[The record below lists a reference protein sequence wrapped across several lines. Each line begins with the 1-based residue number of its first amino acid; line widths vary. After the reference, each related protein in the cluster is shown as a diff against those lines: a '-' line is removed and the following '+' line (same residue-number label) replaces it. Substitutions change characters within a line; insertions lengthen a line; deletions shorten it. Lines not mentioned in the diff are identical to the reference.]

1 MRASFFS
8 RSTAPGVTSLIPIEN
23 PLFAGV
29 NGFRQFLRS
38 TRWSERRTEPSSA
51 ELSHLVHRRCSLV
64 RSVIPLN
71 DSKDTPLVSI
81 SDRTLVHQSAHDLRV
96 LNDEVSIVR
105 RHIGRMRL
113 IRIVGENDEFVES
126 LVLAFEIDEDFR
138 ILVRSHEDVEDLLSG
153 PESNGL
159 DDRWMREVDLE
170 ISVVEVGADLGEF
183 GAIVEGVS
191 SSEEVATGDEILSRG
206 DDRLSVSRRDEIL
219 LDVHELE
226 CFRSSFFRLRN
237 VYTSSVSATAAHRTT
252 MKRSVRRFI
261 SSPSKS
267 AL

>member
-138 ILVRSHEDVEDLLSG
+138 ILVGSHENVEDLLSG
-153 PESNGL
+153 PKSNGL
-159 DDRWMREVDLE
+159 DDRRVGKVDLE
-170 ISVVEVGADLGEF
+170 ISVVKVGANLREF
-183 GAIVEGVS
+183 GSVVERIS
-191 SSEEVATGDEILSRG
+191 SREEIASGDEILRGG
-206 DDRLSVSRRDEIL
+206 DDRLSVSRGDEIL

-226 CFRSSFFRLRN
+226 CFRSSFLRLWDVCMRDQ
-237 VYTSSVSATAAHRTT
+237 SA
-252 MKRSVRRFI
+252 I
-261 SSPSKS
+261 
-267 AL
+267 